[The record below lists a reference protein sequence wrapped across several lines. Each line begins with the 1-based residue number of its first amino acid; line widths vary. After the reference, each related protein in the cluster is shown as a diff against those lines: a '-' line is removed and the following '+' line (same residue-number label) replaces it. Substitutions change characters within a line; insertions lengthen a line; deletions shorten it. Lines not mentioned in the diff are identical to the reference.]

1 MVKIA
6 IIGWYG
12 TETIG
17 DRAIL
22 AGILSILNKVYGVY
36 DVKLGS
42 IYPFFT
48 ERTLLE
54 DSEFYRKC
62 ANNGIGELYLFD
74 SQNSEVLDAVIKWCD
89 ILVMGG
95 GPLMGMWSLYM
106 IEYAFAKAKRLRKH
120 TLVLGCGVGP
130 MIAKRYERSLI
141 HIIGK
146 ADITIFRD
154 EISVREYR
162 RIAGKHS
169 KEVLSSIDPAVFAA
183 QRYKSLHAISEKKK
197 DMNIVACVR
206 DFPME
211 YRINDEINGKEINEK
226 VFQIL
231 MDRKVKSGK
240 RLLFLPMHYFT
251 IGGDDRRWMNKLK
264 YRIDDE
270 DVVVQNTPLSLEGTL
285 QILAESSECVG
296 MRFHSIV
303 LQTILNG
310 NNIVLNYTHP
320 DKGKIVGFLKQIG
333 AYESYQKSFINLQV
347 DEEVLHLCPATSFKV
362 KDDLI
367 AEFENVYLAA
377 LLKLF

>member
-22 AGILSILNKVYGVY
+22 AGIFSILNRAYGVY
-36 DVKLGS
+36 EVKLGS

-62 ANNGIGELYLFD
+62 ANNGIGELNLFD
-74 SQNSEVLDAVIKWCD
+74 SQNPEAMDDVIEWCN

-106 IEYAFAKAKRLRKH
+106 IEYAFSKAKRLRKR
-120 TLVLGCGVGP
+120 TLILGCGVGP
-130 MIAKRYERSLI
+130 MITKRYERSLV
-141 HIIGK
+141 HIIEK
-146 ADITIFRD
+146 ADVTIFRD
-154 EISVREYR
+154 EISTGEYR

-183 QRYKSLHAISEKKK
+183 QRYKSLHAIPERRKE
-197 DMNIVACVR
+197 DIVACVR

-231 MDRKVKSGK
+231 RNRKVKSEK
-240 RLLFLPMHYFT
+240 RLLFLPMHYFA

-270 DVVVQNTPLSLEGTL
+270 DVAVQNTPLSLEGTL
-285 QILAESSECVG
+285 RILAESSECVG

-320 DKGKIVGFLKQIG
+320 DKGKIVGFLRQIG
-333 AYESYQKSFINLQV
+333 AYDFYRDSFINLQV
-347 DEEVLHLCPATSFKV
+347 NEEVSHLCPASGFKV
-362 KDDLI
+362 KDSLI
-367 AEFENVYLAA
+367 SEFENIYLAA
-377 LLKLF
+377 LSKLF